1 MHFLYRYKLCVKKK
15 NVSLSTNY
23 TMKDFRLQLN
33 PSPNGVY
40 LAGTSVTGT
49 VVAVTSKPKDFKTI
63 EVRIV
68 GEATVHWTETHT
80 RTHSTAPGSHHQT
93 TETVTYHSHE
103 TYIDTFVRVWDKE
116 ACGGSSFPVGSHS
129 FPFSLQLVGNL
140 PSSYEGTVGRI
151 RYKIICKVV
160 KSGLLKRNKTCEAV
174 LRVASVV
181 DINTPILLQP
191 KAMEV
196 QKTIC
201 CLCCASGPIVIT
213 ARIPRSGYCTVTDAI
228 PLEVVIENGSNR
240 NVHNVAASIH
250 KFVQYTARGR
260 HRHDSATI
268 ISIVSDRITAH
279 NSLTWRPTPIIVPNT
294 VPTMTNCEIIKVYYR
309 LDIIASV
316 PWAINP
322 SISFPIT
329 IGNIPLQSTAS
340 TYPAAGALNRQP
352 YPPIASVPYN
362 QPFPPQQPTPYN
374 QPFPHQQPTPY
385 NRPFPHQQSTPYNQ
399 PFPHQQ
405 PTPYNQPFPHQQPTP
420 YNQPFPHQQSTPYN
434 QQPTPYNQPSASYN
448 QYPPQP
454 SAPYPIS

>member
-1 MHFLYRYKLCVKKK
+1 
-15 NVSLSTNY
+15 
-23 TMKDFRLQLN
+23 MKDFRLQLN

-68 GEATVHWTETHT
+68 GEATVHWTETRT
-80 RTHSTAPGSHHQT
+80 RTHSAGPYGGGPYHSQHRT

-279 NSLTWRPTPIIVPNT
+279 NSLTWRPTSIIVPNT

-340 TYPAAGALNRQP
+340 TYPAAGLNRQP

-362 QPFPPQQPTPYN
+362 QPFPHQQSTPYNQPFPRQQSTPYNQPFPPQQPTPYN
-374 QPFPHQQPTPY
+374 QPFPPQQPTPY
-385 NRPFPHQQSTPYNQ
+385 NQSFPP
-399 PFPHQQ
+399 QQ
-405 PTPYNQPFPHQQPTP
+405 PTPYNQPFPPQQPTP
-420 YNQPFPHQQSTPYN
+420 YNQSFPPQQPTPYN
-434 QQPTPYNQPSASYN
+434 QSFPPQQPTPYNQPSASYN